1 MADLFNIGVSALKAQ
16 SQSLTVIGNN
26 IANVNTNGFK
36 RQVTS
41 FSESIVEQGGKS
53 GSGAQV
59 QFGNGVKVA
68 DTKASW
74 GNGAAIPTGNAT
86 DFAIQGEGMVQVL
99 INGKIGYTRNTSFQ
113 LVEEGGNFILKN
125 SVGATLCNGADPT
138 TAVPIKFTAIPVNLE
153 ISTSGGV
160 VATDASNTS
169 VVAADSTQINLQT
182 FNNPDSLKREAGG
195 IYKIAGDTS
204 LGTTSV
210 GSQNG
215 VGSFAQGSVE
225 GSNVDIATE
234 MANMMQVQSAFT
246 AGSKIVSTADEMLK
260 TILQMN

>member
-36 RQVTS
+36 KQSTS
-41 FSESIVEQGGKS
+41 FSESIVQQGGKS

-74 GNGAAIPTGNAT
+74 GNGSIIPTGNAT
-86 DFAIQGEGMVQVL
+86 DFAIQGDGMVQVL

-113 LVEEGGNFILKN
+113 LVEEGGDFILKN
-125 SVGATLCNGADPT
+125 SAGATLCNGSDPKT
-138 TAVPIKFTAIPVNLE
+138 GVAIKFTGVPVNLE
-153 ISTSGGV
+153 ISPSGGII
-160 VATDASNTS
+160 ATDASNAS
-169 VVAADSTQINLQT
+169 VVGADSAQINLQS
-182 FNNPDSLKREAGG
+182 FNNPDSLAREAGG
-195 IYKIAGDTS
+195 IYKITEETS
-204 LGTTSV
+204 LGTTSA
-210 GSQNG
+210 GAQNG
-215 VGSFAQGSVE
+215 VGLFSQGSVE

-234 MANMMQVQSAFT
+234 MASMMQVQSAFT